1 MTRIFVSAAAL
12 LLLGGGAIA
21 ADLPAYEPAPTVA
34 SLPAFSWTGFY
45 AGLDAGWAWG
55 DAELAIGNPD
65 DEEFNVDGWLAG
77 GFVGYNHQF
86 SSLVVGLEADIE
98 GTGIDGGDND
108 DDLGDFGADVNVQGS
123 IRGRLGY
130 AAGRFLPYVT
140 GGLAAASVDADSD
153 ARGGDS
159 STEWGWTAGVGAD
172 VAVTDRVFVRGEYR
186 YSDFAD
192 FDNDDDAAEIQD
204 LRTHAVRVGV
214 GVKFN

>member
-1 MTRIFVSAAAL
+1 MSKILVSAAAL
-12 LLLGGGAIA
+12 LLLGGAALA
-21 ADLPAYEPAPTVA
+21 ADLPAYEPAPTIA
-34 SLPAFSWTGFY
+34 PPPAFSWTGFY

-65 DEEFNVDGWLAG
+65 DEEFDVDGWLVGA
-77 GFVGYNHQF
+77 FAGYNYQF
-86 SSLVVGLEADIE
+86 SSLVIGLEADIE
-98 GTGIDGGDND
+98 GTGIDGDGSD
-108 DDLGDFGADVNVQGS
+108 DDLGDFDADVNVHGS
-123 IRGRLGY
+123 LRGRLGY

-153 ARGGDS
+153 ARGDDS
-159 STEWGWTAGVGAD
+159 STEWGWTVGVGAD

-192 FDNDDDAAEIQD
+192 FDNDDDSAEIQD